1 MILWQMRGAL
11 SLILIVPLLAGCGK
25 SIDGEQLR
33 TCRDV
38 IAALNPAGT
47 DIREMRYGP
56 SALGLEGV
64 RIDYVARAPGEPS
77 HVRYVVCG
85 FAGRTFSSRSRPT
98 AVRSRRRRSIS

>member
-1 MILWQMRGAL
+1 MRGAL

-56 SALGLEGV
+56 QFEALLK
-64 RIDYVARAPGEPS
+64 ACTA
-77 HVRYVVCG
+77 
-85 FAGRTFSSRSRPT
+85 ALKRSKKLGKN
-98 AVRSRRRRSIS
+98 SISTAEATDFH